1 MDIVRV
7 RMWKAKAYAVSTEF
21 MNRLIE
27 KHGSVVCRELLGY
40 DLTKKEDMVYVK
52 EDKRIEE
59 QKKYDVQIYYT
70 FITTIRV
77 KLSFSW
83 RN

>member
-1 MDIVRV
+1 
-7 RMWKAKAYAVSTEF
+7 
-21 MNRLIE
+21 
-27 KHGSVVCRELLGY
+27 
-40 DLTKKEDMVYVK
+40 MVYVK

-77 KLSFSW
+77 KLSVSW